1 MTELEVDETARHFLI
16 QLFEQTRGDSSVQ
29 VSMYDIGAM
38 MGLERDAASRV
49 AGELMGAQLVEI
61 RTLSGGIGISAAG
74 SEVVQRIAGP
84 SSGSGEFVKL
94 GDEPLLNSAGRQ
106 AVERIVS
113 EIKDQVGT
121 LGLAFDALT
130 EMMADLKTIDVQL
143 ESPRPK
149 TAIIR
154 QCFVSIGGVL
164 KTKPD
169 SRLNGS
175 VNGLL
180 GK

>member
-1 MTELEVDETARHFLI
+1 MAELEVDETGKQFLM

-29 VSMYDIGAM
+29 VSMYEIGAT
-38 MGLERDAASRV
+38 MGLEREAASRV
-49 AGELMGAQLVEI
+49 AEELMGAQLVEI
-61 RTLSGGIGISAAG
+61 RTLSGGIGISTAG
-74 SEVVQRIAGP
+74 SEIVQRIAGP
-84 SSGSGEFVKL
+84 NSGSDVFAKL
-94 GDEPLLNSAGRQ
+94 GEEPLLNSAGRQ
-106 AVERIVS
+106 AVEQIVA

-121 LGLAFDALT
+121 LGLSFDALT
-130 EMMADLKTIDVQL
+130 ELMTDLKTIDVQL

-164 KTKPD
+164 KTRPD
-169 SRLNGS
+169 SKLNGS

-180 GK
+180 AT

>member
-1 MTELEVDETARHFLI
+1 MTELEVDETGRQFLM

-38 MGLERDAASRV
+38 VGLERDAASRV
-49 AGELMGAQLVEI
+49 AEELMGEQLVEI

-74 SEVVQRIAGP
+74 SEIVQRIAGP
-84 SSGSGEFVKL
+84 SSGSGEIVKL
-94 GDEPLLNSAGRQ
+94 GDEPLINSAGRQ
-106 AVERIVS
+106 AVERIVA

-121 LGLAFDALT
+121 LGLGFDALT
-130 EMMADLKTIDVQL
+130 ELMADLKTIDAQL
-143 ESPRPK
+143 DSPRPK

-164 KTKPD
+164 KMKPD
-169 SRLNGS
+169 SKLNGS

>member
-1 MTELEVDETARHFLI
+1 
-16 QLFEQTRGDSSVQ
+16 
-29 VSMYDIGAM
+29 
-38 MGLERDAASRV
+38 
-49 AGELMGAQLVEI
+49 MGAQLVEI
-61 RTLSGGIGISAAG
+61 RTLSGGIGISTAG
-74 SEVVQRIAGP
+74 SEIAQKITGP
-84 SSGSGEFVKL
+84 ISGSGEFVKL

-106 AVERIVS
+106 AVERIVA
-113 EIKDQVGT
+113 EIKHQVGT
-121 LGLAFDALT
+121 LGLGFDALT
-130 EMMADLKTIDVQL
+130 ELMADLKTIDVQM

-154 QCFVSIGGVL
+154 QCFVSIGSVL

-169 SRLNGS
+169 SKLNGS